1 MNNIFILFF
10 KIKATFQIPVLV
22 FKLLPH
28 GACQVELFQHTI
40 MEKSILV
47 LGRHFRSCD
56 AKREGGGVY

>member
-10 KIKATFQIPVLV
+10 KIKAAFQIPVLAS
-22 FKLLPH
+22 KLLPH
-28 GACQVELFQHTI
+28 GACQVELFQHII

-56 AKREGGGVY
+56 AKGRGN

>member
-10 KIKATFQIPVLV
+10 KIKAAFQNPALV
-22 FKLLPH
+22 SKLLPR

-47 LGRHFRSCD
+47 LGRHFRFCD
-56 AKREGGGVY
+56 AKGRGN